1 MAIDQTMQTG
11 MIRRAFPPDQG
22 ASPMRPFLAVA
33 LLLPL
38 TAAVPPQ
45 PAPESALAPLAFEQ
59 VAPAGTKMP
68 RFKVDA
74 AWPAMPDDLLLGQVS
89 GVAVGPDDSV
99 WVVHRPHSL
108 TNTDTG
114 LAQDPPIA
122 ACCKPAPPV
131 VRFAKDGRY
140 IGGWGG
146 AASAPTVDGVNQW
159 PASLHG
165 VFVDKAGAVWFGG
178 NGKGDHVVLNYSA
191 DGQYI
196 RRFGQRDKTGG
207 NDATDLL
214 GNPSDVNHS
223 DGMVLVS
230 DGYVNRRVIGFDAQ
244 SNAYK
249 GRWGAYARP
258 PIAPTRQ
265 GAFDQS
271 HAVDPS
277 KQANPQAQTFADIVH
292 CVVPTRDSHVYVCDR
307 NNNRAQLFKREKDG
321 RLTFIRDLA
330 IAPETGG
337 THTVTDIAFSPDPD
351 QTYLYVAD
359 MMNGRIWILLRK
371 THEVLGAIGRVGRQ
385 AGQFT
390 WLHSIDTDSD
400 GNIYAT
406 EVNTGRRVQKLVFT
420 GIQ

>member
-1 MAIDQTMQTG
+1 M
-11 MIRRAFPPDQG
+11 RALIAALLCLPLAAAAAPDQ
-22 ASPMRPFLAVA
+22 
-33 LLLPL
+33 
-38 TAAVPPQ
+38 
-45 PAPESALAPLAFEQ
+45 ALAPLAFER
-59 VAPAGTKMP
+59 VAPAGVKMP

-74 AWPAMPDDLLLGQVS
+74 AWPAMPGDLLLGQVS

-114 LAQDPPIA
+114 LAQNPPIA
-122 ACCKPAPPV
+122 ACCRPAPPV
-131 VRFAKDGRY
+131 VRFSADGRY
-140 IGGWGG
+140 LSGWGG
-146 AASAPTVDGVNQW
+146 PAAAPTIDGVNQW

-165 VFVDKAGAVWFGG
+165 VFVDKAGTVWFGG
-178 NGKGDHVVLNYSA
+178 NGKGDHVVMNYTA
-191 DGQYI
+191 EGKYLRQ
-196 RRFGQRDKTGG
+196 FGRRDKTGG
-207 NDATDLL
+207 NDATDQLS
-214 GNPSDVNHS
+214 NPSDVNHS

-230 DGYVNRRVIGFDAQ
+230 DGYVNRRVIGFDAK
-244 SNAYK
+244 SGGYK
-249 GRWGAYARP
+249 GRWGAYAKP
-258 PIAPTRQ
+258 PVAPTRS
-265 GAFDQS
+265 GDFDQS

-277 KQANPQAQTFADIVH
+277 KVANPKSPMFADIVH
-292 CVVPTRDSHVYVCDR
+292 CVVPTKDGHLYVCDR

-321 RLTFIRDLA
+321 GLTFVRDLV
-330 IAPETGG
+330 IAGETGG
-337 THTVTDIAFSPDPD
+337 THTVTDIAFSPDPE

-390 WLHSIDTDSD
+390 WLHSIDTDSQ

-420 GIQ
+420 GIE